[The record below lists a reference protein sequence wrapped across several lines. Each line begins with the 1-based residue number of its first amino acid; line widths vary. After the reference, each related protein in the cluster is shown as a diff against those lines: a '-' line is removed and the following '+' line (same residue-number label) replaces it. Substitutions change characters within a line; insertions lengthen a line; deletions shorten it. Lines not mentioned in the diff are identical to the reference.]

1 MRRTRTKHLPE
12 KGVSDRKA
20 RRGRG
25 SSGGRAALVAPAP
38 RGAPCSASPTQRGAA
53 PEVPCPSAY
62 KPCHVGFQRGAPL
75 LPGTPGAGPGRG
87 LRAGWRPRPGFERCL
102 STRVPPLAHAYL
114 VQPPLGQPGLKA
126 ESRIPGQRCGPQG
139 TGPPGRA
146 PPCRRDVI
154 LNADLARLAVSN
166 GICLSVSS
174 FPQTR
179 CDSCNF
185 GGGDFGAVC
194 HFAVPYCFWIVC
206 LFSDVNSAA
215 PADEPNSSSEN
226 LRLLSPTSSA
236 WMCSLL

>member
-12 KGVSDRKA
+12 RGVSDRKA

-25 SSGGRAALVAPAP
+25 SSGGRAAIVAPAP

-53 PEVPCPSAY
+53 PDPVSQRLQAVP
-62 KPCHVGFQRGAPL
+62 RGVPARRTPP
-75 LPGTPGAGPGRG
+75 PGDAGVGPGRG

-126 ESRIPGQRCGPQG
+126 ESGIPGQRCGPQG

-154 LNADLARLAVSN
+154 LNADHARLAVSN